1 MFANVYDAS
10 VTPYNESPPSSS
22 VIVGSA
28 VMTDVDSNATSVTP
42 STIPTASSRW
52 FRSSGV
58 LGVDAAPVPLSLLKP
73 KTQTGDAGATRAQAH
88 VRSMVSAMSSSCGSV

>member
-10 VTPYNESPPSSS
+10 VTPYSESPSRSS

-42 STIPTASSRW
+42 RIRPIASNRW
-52 FRSSGV
+52 LAVSGV
-58 LGVDAAPVPLSLLKP
+58 RGAASTPVLSLKP
-73 KTQTGDAGATRAQAH
+73 VTQTGDAGATRAQGR